1 MSYRTDR
8 PRIDLVH
15 TATVLVRIATGHGFQ
30 RGVATLLA
38 DEFFLIAHEER
49 TGRSRLHPRATG
61 LGLAAALI
69 GELILMGRVGLADG
83 DLYVLNRNP
92 PTDALAHEVLELLL
106 AQPQHRD
113 LGTWLAFLAQDSAV
127 KVGERLSRAG
137 TVEPVTRRRLMG
149 SHTLYMPMSA
159 DQHNTMAWAPARLAD
174 LLVRYIGMDIAD
186 RTLAGLVLATGL
198 TRFVL
203 WDLALHRPGL
213 TNLHTIVDSLPAE
226 LRQLVDYTQ
235 MSVGYVLAVGRR

>member
-1 MSYRTDR
+1 M
-8 PRIDLVH
+8 
-15 TATVLVRIATGHGFQ
+15 
-30 RGVATLLA
+30 LLA

-61 LGLAAALI
+61 LGLAAGLL
-69 GELILMGRVGLADG
+69 GELMLTGRVRLSDG
-83 DLYVLNRNP
+83 DLYVVNRNP

-127 KVGERLSRAG
+127 KVGERLARVG
-137 TVEPVTRRRLMG
+137 TVDPVTRRRLTG
-149 SHTLYMPMSA
+149 SNTVYMPTNA
-159 DQHNTMAWAPARLAD
+159 DQRNAVTWARVRLAN
-174 LLVRYIGMDIAD
+174 LLVRYIGMDLAD

-213 TNLHTIVDSLPAE
+213 NNLQTTVDSLPTE

-235 MSVGYVLAVGRR
+235 MSVGYVLSVGRR

>member
-1 MSYRTDR
+1 M
-8 PRIDLVH
+8 
-15 TATVLVRIATGHGFQ
+15 
-30 RGVATLLA
+30 LLA

-61 LGLAAALI
+61 LGLAAGLL
-69 GELILMGRVGLADG
+69 GELMLTGRVRLSDG
-83 DLYVLNRNP
+83 DLYVVNRNP

-127 KVGERLSRAG
+127 KVGERLARVG
-137 TVEPVTRRRLMG
+137 TVDPVTRRRLTG
-149 SHTLYMPMSA
+149 SNTVYMPTNA
-159 DQHNTMAWAPARLAD
+159 DQRNAVTWARVRLAN
-174 LLVRYIGMDIAD
+174 LLVRYIGMDLAD

-213 TNLHTIVDSLPAE
+213 NNLQTTVDSLPTE